1 MIVIADTTP
10 LISLLKIKRLD
21 LLQKLFGEVFIP
33 DAVYTELT
41 SDKRFID
48 EAYAVTHASYI
59 KVCFRIKPRGG
70 QNLADG
76 RRA

>member
-41 SDKRFID
+41 SDKRFILNF
-48 EAYAVTHASYI
+48 A
-59 KVCFRIKPRGG
+59 
-70 QNLADG
+70 
-76 RRA
+76 